1 MLKWVLVAAGALMAL
16 LVIALAAAPWFIDTP
31 AVRAYVAQAATRT
44 LGRPVRFAALSVS
57 LFPLP
62 SVKLR
67 GLEIGDD
74 PAFGPD
80 PFLTVAE
87 GRIGIQLKP
96 LLSGRFALTDLVL
109 ERPEI
114 LLAEDQRG
122 RWNWASLGAGAS
134 SAVSTKQ
141 SGGRIGRRVRG
152 AVVLSKVRIVD
163 GRAHY
168 RRLAGKSPEFAVEK
182 INLTIAPAT
191 PGVPVQ
197 LQGNAVVQPGDLRVA
212 IRDATLAPSGARSL
226 AEMAVR
232 ARLDV
237 DAPNVGSVVGAVL
250 IGPSV
255 EGAMKARLEVSG
267 TPSRLAATGEA
278 TIERLTVS
286 HDRAECQP
294 RRRQLSLTDLRIP
307 IGYAGARFDSAPVQG
322 KLAKGTVSLR
332 LSVALGGDGTAATVK
347 DISVTGV
354 DLGPIMEGFL
364 CQSYAVTGPL
374 DLHGDANLALADPW
388 GAMSGSGRFRVG
400 PGKVT
405 GKDVAN
411 LVNQVAEMAGA
422 ASVSIASVS
431 MSGDGRGRTVAP
443 LEFDSITASYTIVN
457 GVAKTDD
464 LVYTAP
470 DLRVTAA
477 GTLALADGRVRM
489 DVTLAQGP
497 NEVKGVVSG
506 TTGMLRVVPTSVRVQ
521 DTRGIRN
528 LLDKL
533 YR

>member
-1 MLKWVLVAAGALMAL
+1 MLKWVLMAAGAVMAL
-16 LVIALAAAPWFIDTP
+16 LVVALASLPWFIDTP
-31 AVRAYVAQAATRT
+31 AVRVYVAQAAARA
-44 LGRPVRFAALSVS
+44 LGRPVRFTALSIS
-57 LFPLP
+57 PLPLP

-67 GLEIGDD
+67 GLEVGDD

-96 LLSGRFALTDLVL
+96 LLSGRVALTDLVL

-114 LLAEDQRG
+114 LLAEDRRG

-134 SAVSTKQ
+134 GAASTRQ
-141 SGGRIGRRVRG
+141 SGGRIGARVGG
-152 AVVLSKVRIVD
+152 AITLSKIRIVD

-168 RRLAGKSPEFAVEK
+168 RRLAGKSPEFALDK
-182 INLTIAPAT
+182 INVTIAPAT

-197 LQGNAVVQPGDLRVA
+197 LQGNAIVQPGDVRVA
-212 IRDATLAPSGARSL
+212 IRDATQAPMGARSL

-232 ARLDV
+232 ARVDV
-237 DAPNVGSVVGAVL
+237 DAPNVASVVGAVL
-250 IGPSV
+250 TGPSV

-267 TPSRLAATGEA
+267 TPSRLGATGEA
-278 TIERLTVS
+278 TIEQLTLS
-286 HDRAECQP
+286 HDRSQCQP
-294 RRRQLSLTDLRIP
+294 RRRRLSLMDLRIP
-307 IGYAGARFDSAPVQG
+307 IGYADGQLDSAPMQG
-322 KLAKGTVSLR
+322 RLAKGTVSLR
-332 LSVALGGDGTAATVK
+332 LSVVLGGDATAIMK

-354 DLGPIMEGFL
+354 DLEPIMEGFL

-374 DLHGDANLALADPW
+374 DLRGDTKLALADPW
-388 GAMSGSGRFRVG
+388 GAMSGKGRFRVG

-411 LVNQVAEMAGA
+411 LMNQVAEMAGG
-422 ASVSIASVS
+422 ASVS
-431 MSGDGRGRTVAP
+431 MSGEGRGRTVAP

-497 NEVKGVVSG
+497 NEVKGVLSG